1 MTTIDL
7 APAMTTPAHA
17 PAGAPAGASAG
28 APAAATRSG
37 DAAAFMAAYNR
48 HLPAHAADAA
58 AAAGA
63 NKASLLGPLSSLNS
77 GSGALADYANT
88 IAGGRFSPSDVLEL
102 SLRTHEFVF
111 RCQLTA
117 TVANRSGDG
126 VQQLFR
132 QQA

>member
-1 MTTIDL
+1 MTTTIAIDL
-7 APAMTTPAHA
+7 ANAAAA
-17 PAGAPAGASAG
+17 PARAAPA
-28 APAAATRSG
+28 G

-48 HLPAHAADAA
+48 HVPTEAAGAA
-58 AAAGA
+58 GAAGA
-63 NKASLLGPLSSLNS
+63 NATSLLGPLSTLNAGS
-77 GSGALADYANT
+77 GSLAHYANT

>member
-1 MTTIDL
+1 MTSTVAFDL
-7 APAMTTPAHA
+7 ANAVA
-17 PAGAPAGASAG
+17 PTRTAG
-28 APAAATRSG
+28 SG
-37 DAAAFMAAYNR
+37 DAATFIAAYNR
-48 HLPAHAADAA
+48 HLPVE
-58 AAAGA
+58 AAGGGVAAPGA
-63 NKASLLGPLSSLNS
+63 NAALLGPLSTLNT

>member
-1 MTTIDL
+1 MTTTIDL
-7 APAMTTPAHA
+7 ATMTSASVHA
-17 PAGAPAGASAG
+17 PM
-28 APAAATRSG
+28 AATGGG

-48 HLPAHAADAA
+48 HVPAQPTGAA
-58 AAAGA
+58 AAPGA
-63 NKASLLGPLSSLNS
+63 NASSLLAPLSTLNAGS
-77 GSGALADYANT
+77 GSLADYANT